1 MNDLDLFSN
10 SPLLNLTGHQHEPPI
25 YSSTPLVVA
34 EKPLCSSTSSS
45 FFLPITENTQ
55 NSEQLIKLNEDLCLL
70 GLFDFVPKTINI
82 DQTAS
87 VCRQL
92 VQNYNKLAHDKH
104 VLYEKLKKI
113 ETDQVKYE
121 KREDSIKNNIDC
133 LQTTKE
139 RLSDDIQQYKTKI
152 NQLTQTIQ
160 TKDKEIRRLNQ
171 IFNQQSAIAKHQY
184 RTLEKQMDKLKE
196 RILNFE
202 KNRPTPSTID
212 YPSPL
217 LLNESIPSSST
228 TTTTT
233 LSSSSTE
240 TLLKTICHDYD
251 QKHRLLMI
259 ENEQL
264 RQCVVEIH
272 RQLERLLL
280 LHRNPTE
287 SFIEINSNEES
298 FETQIMYLPCDA
310 VNEIVQRYFSKIYDQ
325 LDRYMLHKNSVHQFS
340 TVSSDDKDIK
350 KPTSLQDHFLPS

>member
-1 MNDLDLFSN
+1 
-10 SPLLNLTGHQHEPPI
+10 
-25 YSSTPLVVA
+25 
-34 EKPLCSSTSSS
+34 
-45 FFLPITENTQ
+45 
-55 NSEQLIKLNEDLCLL
+55 
-70 GLFDFVPKTINI
+70 
-82 DQTAS
+82 
-87 VCRQL
+87 
-92 VQNYNKLAHDKH
+92 
-104 VLYEKLKKI
+104 
-113 ETDQVKYE
+113 
-121 KREDSIKNNIDC
+121 
-133 LQTTKE
+133 
-139 RLSDDIQQYKTKI
+139 
-152 NQLTQTIQ
+152 
-160 TKDKEIRRLNQ
+160 
-171 IFNQQSAIAKHQY
+171 
-184 RTLEKQMDKLKE
+184 
-196 RILNFE
+196 
-202 KNRPTPSTID
+202 PTPSTID

-217 LLNESIPSSST
+217 LLNESIPSSTT

-325 LDRYMLHKNSVHQFS
+325 LDRYILHKNSVHQFS

>member
-1 MNDLDLFSN
+1 
-10 SPLLNLTGHQHEPPI
+10 
-25 YSSTPLVVA
+25 
-34 EKPLCSSTSSS
+34 
-45 FFLPITENTQ
+45 
-55 NSEQLIKLNEDLCLL
+55 
-70 GLFDFVPKTINI
+70 
-82 DQTAS
+82 
-87 VCRQL
+87 
-92 VQNYNKLAHDKH
+92 
-104 VLYEKLKKI
+104 
-113 ETDQVKYE
+113 
-121 KREDSIKNNIDC
+121 
-133 LQTTKE
+133 
-139 RLSDDIQQYKTKI
+139 
-152 NQLTQTIQ
+152 
-160 TKDKEIRRLNQ
+160 
-171 IFNQQSAIAKHQY
+171 
-184 RTLEKQMDKLKE
+184 
-196 RILNFE
+196 
-202 KNRPTPSTID
+202 PTPSTID

-217 LLNESIPSSST
+217 LLNESIPSSTT

-325 LDRYMLHKNSVHQFS
+325 LDRYILHKNSVHQFS
-340 TVSSDDKDIK
+340 TVSSDDKVRLILRKQFTMSSKVKHVADAAAPIVKRDINK
-350 KPTSLQDHFLPS
+350 WLAPLRQFLMLRDYTPNQRHEFDMSKRTQPSPLLPTGFAHKLSKNYYLDRDARRHVAPPQVLFSNTTDQRYLSSSAAQPQLTTGANTQTTAAFVSIPEAEKLTASLLAATNNKETKTRSQPRLPGKLYNWDG